1 MVLGPSD
8 FRDGEDVVWRLV
20 WAAWRRIWKEDEITS
35 VDALQASSWAKSTM
49 GTYCTHFRKMALW
62 VGYTPTSVLEQAA
75 CRYIFQLWGL
85 GYSGSSLKVAVSAFR
100 ALEDMGWLPAFVS
113 RRVWRCAKW
122 APTEPALR
130 PYAGLD
136 DLRNFALACTERP
149 QWTVYGMAVLAFTCL
164 LRVGEAAPLHRGGS
178 RCRGLAFR
186 TVKVAPRIVRRR
198 LGKYAQA
205 WLGWLDA
212 KGATSAVI
220 GAQFCPQ
227 GPAFMQ
233 SVMAAALG
241 GSDNPH
247 AMWHAW
253 RRGGSAAR
261 RWMGLPI
268 KWLAWWGRWLSETVQ
283 STTPTHPTTSSSRP
297 RLSSPGPLTTRQESS
312 YGAPCPSG
320 TFSHGNSWSSVPL
333 TPMNPPNG
341 GMVEM
346 GQRGVGVDRAQGS
359 PRALPPRG
367 LLGER
372 TGLAHETRGPL
383 RPLRLWRGPQAAGA
397 GRGETGGGEVID
409 VDADP
414 PPASA
419 AGSSIRRL
427 RIAARRTGEVVSV
440 LGKRK
445 AAGPARIVAAAART
459 AISRRVG
466 AGLVGA
472 GAPSDR

>member
-8 FRDGEDVVWRLV
+8 FRDGKDVVWRLV

-62 VGYTPTSVLEQAA
+62 VGYTPTSELEQAA
-75 CRYIFQLWGL
+75 CRSIFQLWGL
-85 GYSGSSLKVAVSAFR
+85 GYSESSLKVAVSAFR

-113 RRVWRCAKW
+113 CWVWRCAKW

-136 DLRNFALACTERP
+136 DLRNFALACMERP
-149 QWTVYGMAVLAFTCL
+149 QLAVYGMELLAFTCL
-164 LRVGEAAPLHRGGS
+164 LRVGEAAPLRRGGS
-178 RCRGLAFR
+178 PCRGLAFR
-186 TVKVAPRIVRRR
+186 TVKVAPHIVRRR
-198 LGKYAQA
+198 FGKYAQE

-212 KGATSAVI
+212 KGATFAVV
-220 GAQFCPQ
+220 GAQFCLQ

-247 AMWHAW
+247 ARWHAW
-253 RRGGSAAR
+253 RRGGSAAL
-261 RWMGLPI
+261 RWLGLPI
-268 KWLAWWGRWLSETVQ
+268 KWLVWWGRWLSETVAVHYADAPDDFVV
-283 STTPTHPTTSSSRP
+283 TTEAVLPWPSDDPTREFLWRAVSLRDVFP
-297 RLSSPGPLTTRQESS
+297 RELLELC
-312 YGAPCPSG
+312 APDA
-320 TFSHGNSWSSVPL
+320 NE
-333 TPMNPPNG
+333 PPKWGDDGDGSAG
-341 GMVEM
+341 G
-346 GQRGVGVDRAQGS
+346 RLDRALGS
-359 PRALPPRG
+359 PRALPLRE
-367 LLGER
+367 LLGGR
-372 TGLAHETRGPL
+372 TGLAYVTRGPL
-383 RPLRLWRGPQAAGA
+383 WPLRLLRGPRDAGA

-409 VDADP
+409 VDADH

-427 RIAARRTGEVVSV
+427 HIAARRTGEVASV

-445 AAGPARIVAAAART
+445 ATGPARIVGAATRT

-466 AGLVGA
+466 AGSVGA

>member
-62 VGYTPTSVLEQAA
+62 VGYTPTSELEQAA

-136 DLRNFALACTERP
+136 DLRNFALACRERP
-149 QWTVYGMAVLAFTCL
+149 QWTVYGMVVLAFTCL
-164 LRVGEAAPLHRGGS
+164 LRVGEAAPLRRGGS

-212 KGATSAVI
+212 KGATSAVV
-220 GAQFCPQ
+220 GAQFCP
-227 GPAFMQ
+227 
-233 SVMAAALG
+233 
-241 GSDNPH
+241 
-247 AMWHAW
+247 
-253 RRGGSAAR
+253 
-261 RWMGLPI
+261 
-268 KWLAWWGRWLSETVQ
+268 
-283 STTPTHPTTSSSRP
+283 
-297 RLSSPGPLTTRQESS
+297 
-312 YGAPCPSG
+312 
-320 TFSHGNSWSSVPL
+320 
-333 TPMNPPNG
+333 
-341 GMVEM
+341 
-346 GQRGVGVDRAQGS
+346 
-359 PRALPPRG
+359 
-367 LLGER
+367 
-372 TGLAHETRGPL
+372 
-383 RPLRLWRGPQAAGA
+383 
-397 GRGETGGGEVID
+397 
-409 VDADP
+409 
-414 PPASA
+414 
-419 AGSSIRRL
+419 
-427 RIAARRTGEVVSV
+427 
-440 LGKRK
+440 
-445 AAGPARIVAAAART
+445 
-459 AISRRVG
+459 
-466 AGLVGA
+466 
-472 GAPSDR
+472 